1 MDYLDWMLKSNGK
14 KIKPDSTLQLSSV
27 SII

>member
-1 MDYLDWMLKSNGK
+1 MDYLDWMLKSNSK
-14 KIKPDSTLQLSSV
+14 KLKPDPTLQLSSV